1 MRLFYKILL
10 NLSVLVS
17 FIVIFFAF
25 HEKSDSQDLVNLV
38 NYEKDI
44 KLNNESG
51 RSHFAYSEPSAIV
64 LKDEF
69 ENYGHNIWCIFCKAT
84 PASPLRY
91 KFSVFVLSLVNR
103 SSVPLTINLI
113 TDDGSRSTAQ
123 KVFEHVKNVT
133 KKDFQVTFHDIRD
146 LAAKTSDIINTMRK
160 YFTSQTDSYYSDAL
174 FFISLGLHRIAVNQT
189 KAIMIDVD
197 TKLNTDVKLLFDEFN
212 NFGSEALIGIAPEQ
226 SPVYRHVLYVYR
238 AKYRDTNFGKPL
250 SQNGNPGVNSG
261 VLLLNLARLRESDM
275 YNRLLSP
282 EQVKKLVDKYSFQGH
297 LGDQDWY
304 TLISQ
309 EYKQLIHL
317 LDCTWNRQL
326 CQWWSHH
333 GYEDIFNMFYRCE
346 GEVKIYHGNC
356 NTKIP

>member
-1 MRLFYKILL
+1 M
-10 NLSVLVS
+10 S

-133 KKDFQVTFHDIRD
+133 KKDFQVRMEVY
-146 LAAKTSDIINTMRK
+146 TMK
-160 YFTSQTDSYYSDAL
+160 
-174 FFISLGLHRIAVNQT
+174 
-189 KAIMIDVD
+189 
-197 TKLNTDVKLLFDEFN
+197 E
-212 NFGSEALIGIAPEQ
+212 
-226 SPVYRHVLYVYR
+226 
-238 AKYRDTNFGKPL
+238 
-250 SQNGNPGVNSG
+250 
-261 VLLLNLARLRESDM
+261 
-275 YNRLLSP
+275 
-282 EQVKKLVDKYSFQGH
+282 
-297 LGDQDWY
+297 
-304 TLISQ
+304 
-309 EYKQLIHL
+309 
-317 LDCTWNRQL
+317 
-326 CQWWSHH
+326 
-333 GYEDIFNMFYRCE
+333 
-346 GEVKIYHGNC
+346 
-356 NTKIP
+356 